1 MREIPDGAGL
11 VLAEFN
17 GLRGI
22 EKGYDVSSSLVRRPR
37 LLSKGAYRAAGY
49 RRAHAIV
56 LGQALHLDA
65 LRLQQVENDSPELG
79 RLLDLL
85 GRGRQQLPRLGS
97 SERASDAARR
107 SKMRSS
113 VSAFGRSG
121 IEPVMNF
128 EAVGA

>member
-1 MREIPDGAGL
+1 VREIPDGAGL

-22 EKGYDVSSSLVRRPR
+22 EKGYEVSSSLVRRPC

-97 SERASDAARR
+97 IERSSDAARR

-113 VSAFGRSG
+113 VSVFGRS
-121 IEPVMNF
+121 VT
-128 EAVGA
+128 GAA